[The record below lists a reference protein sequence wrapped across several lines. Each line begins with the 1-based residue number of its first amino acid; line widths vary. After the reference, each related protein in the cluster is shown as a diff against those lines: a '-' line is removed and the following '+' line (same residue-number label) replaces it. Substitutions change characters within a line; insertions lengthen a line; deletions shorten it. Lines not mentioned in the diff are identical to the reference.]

1 MKRGRSENGDV
12 RDTRRSIDSRRRPSN
27 APALIASVTGT
38 DADPQVRSA
47 QLRKLAD
54 AGIIVAPSNAAAAA
68 LAIQCVR

>member
-1 MKRGRSENGDV
+1 
-12 RDTRRSIDSRRRPSN
+12 
-27 APALIASVTGT
+27 VTGT